1 MNTNIKTDTR
11 LITISS
17 DSATLY
23 NNGDFLSDM
32 YFKFDGM
39 LKDEDDIIYS
49 QISIHTAQIPISFY
63 VVNVYNNKFVY
74 KYSTNSITTVYF
86 DVGNYNANTFLTY
99 FNSVIPNVVLVFN
112 KINGKFTISSNN
124 SLIIYP
130 DSTCYKLLGL
140 KAGITYSDTTSPYII
155 QPPFPCQFQGIS
167 RIKINSNELSGY
179 SMDSSMGSY
188 SPLID
193 CITVNSSAF
202 GVILFQNVINLK
214 TPLRNKILNGFDIQ
228 FMDDDNNLIN
238 FNGCEWN
245 LTLELNIIR
254 QFYIIDRTFPKL
266 EPETQEEEPQPE
278 EPQPETARPARAYN
292 SDAIIEAPEEP
303 EDNNNINVEPTGDED
318 LDLLLYKT
326 NNNIT

>member
-63 VVNVYNNKFVY
+63 IVNVYNNKFVY

-179 SMDSSMGSY
+179 SMDSATGSY

-214 TPLRNKILNGFDIQ
+214 TPLRNHTLNGFDIQ

-254 QFYIIDRTFPKL
+254 QFYIFDRTFPKL
-266 EPETQEEEPQPE
+266 EPEQQPMDVVEEEEPAPE
-278 EPQPETARPARAYN
+278 EPQPVL
-292 SDAIIEAPEEP
+292 PEEP

-326 NNNIT
+326 NNNIQ

>member
-63 VVNVYNNKFVY
+63 IVNVYNNKFVY
-74 KYSTNSITTVYF
+74 KYFNDEITTVYF

-99 FNSVIPNVVLVFN
+99 FNSVIPHVTLSFN
-112 KINGKFTISSNN
+112 KINGKFTISSNHA
-124 SLIIYP
+124 IYIYP

-140 KAGITYSDTTSPYII
+140 KAGISYSDTTNPYII
-155 QPPFPCQFQGIS
+155 QTPFPCQFQGIS

-179 SMDSSMGSY
+179 SMDSATGSY

-202 GVILFQNVINLK
+202 GVILFQNITNLK
-214 TPLRNKILNGFDIQ
+214 TPLRNKILTGFDIQ
-228 FMDDDNNLIN
+228 FLDDDNNLIN

-245 LTLELNIIR
+245 LTIELNIIR
-254 QFYIIDRTFPKL
+254 QFYIVDRTFPKL
-266 EPETQEEEPQPE
+266 QPESQEEAPEAQEEAPETQ
-278 EPQPETARPARAYN
+278 PET
-292 SDAIIEAPEEP
+292 EP
-303 EDNNNINVEPTGDED
+303 EDNNNMNVEPTDDDD